1 MKGSEKIMSGNI
13 TKHFQIGVN
22 DHSGYIIWNNEP
34 GKWPATG
41 SRKANMPVLARD
53 GAVTN

>member
-1 MKGSEKIMSGNI
+1 MSGNI
-13 TKHFQIGVN
+13 TKHFQIGVK
-22 DHSGYIIWNNEP
+22 DHSWYIVWSNET

-53 GAVTN
+53 GAVPN